1 MKVAALQADLSCHAA
16 GGLGAALDRCAR
28 EGVDLLVLPECYFGG
43 MPRDRAAAAT
53 VATSA
58 EELIPAFGAAPPA
71 LTVVA
76 GFTERAGDGRLHSSA
91 AVIRDGRLLGVSRK
105 LFPREAAFDP
115 GADLPLHHHADTA
128 FGVVIC
134 YDCNFI
140 EPSRLL
146 ALAGA
151 RILVCPLNNDLPA
164 DVTRRWRARSCAT
177 LIARAVENDCWVIA
191 ADVAGTAGEHEGMG
205 ATRIVAPDGRIVGEA
220 PATEPAL
227 LVAAIDPTGPSLLAR
242 WDVAQNPALYSR
254 WSSSVTDQPASTFRS
269 TSAHSTGRARNPP

>member
-1 MKVAALQADLSCHAA
+1 MKVAALQSSLACHAG
-16 GGLGAALDRCAR
+16 GGLAEALDQCAL
-28 EGVDLLVLPECYFGG
+28 EGVELLVLPECYFGG
-43 MPRDRAAAAT
+43 MPAGRAAAEAVAMAAT
-53 VATSA
+53 
-58 EELIPAFGAAPPA
+58 ELIPALRAAAPG

-91 AVIRDGRLLGVSRK
+91 AVVSDGRLLGVTRK

-151 RILVCPLNNDLPA
+151 RILACPLNNDLHA
-164 DVTRRWRARSCAT
+164 DVARRWRVRSRSN
-177 LIARAVENDCWVIA
+177 LIARAVENDCWMIA
-191 ADVAGTAGEHEGMG
+191 ADVTESAGAREGIG
-205 ATRIVAPDGRIVGEA
+205 ATTIVAPDGRIVSEA
-220 PATEPAL
+220 PAGEPAL
-227 LVAAIDPTGPSLLAR
+227 LVADIQPTGPSLLEQ
-242 WDVAQNPALYSR
+242 WDAAQNPAFYSR
-254 WSSSVTDQPASTFRS
+254 WLSSVTGRS
-269 TSAHSTGRARNPP
+269 SAGP